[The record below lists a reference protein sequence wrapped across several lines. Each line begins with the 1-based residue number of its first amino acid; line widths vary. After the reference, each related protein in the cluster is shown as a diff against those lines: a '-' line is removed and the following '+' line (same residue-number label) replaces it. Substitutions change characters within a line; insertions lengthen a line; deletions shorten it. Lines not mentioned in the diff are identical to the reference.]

1 MNRSYWLA
9 GGIAL
14 ALIVPA
20 AAQDAPRKIFR
31 GEVASLDG
39 QTLGLKTKDG
49 QTVSVTLTP
58 DWRVRVVVPIGV
70 EAIHTGSFIG
80 TAQMPQADGVGRS
93 LEVHVFP
100 PGVKSGEGERDW
112 DSKPGA
118 RMTNGTV
125 TGEVTADAKGRE
137 LTLTFPGGSRKIVI
151 PPDVPVVQFNAAQH
165 ADIKPGVQ
173 VFIVAMGDAGSG
185 WKTNNVAIGQ
195 NGAAPPM

>member
-1 MNRSYWLA
+1 MTSSCWL
-9 GGIAL
+9 GGAL
-14 ALIVPA
+14 ALVLILPVN
-20 AAQDAPRKIFR
+20 AQDAPRKIFR
-31 GEVASLDG
+31 GTVQTLDAKTLDLKTGDG
-39 QTLGLKTKDG
+39 QA
-49 QTVSVTLTP
+49 VAITLTP

-70 EAIHTGSFIG
+70 EAIHPGSFIG
-80 TAQMPQADGVGRS
+80 TAQMPQADGSGRS

-125 TGEVTADAKGRE
+125 GGEVVASPNGRE

-151 PPDVPVVQFNAAQH
+151 PPDVPVVQFNPAVR

-173 VFIVAMGDAGSG
+173 VFVVAQKNGDG
-185 WKTNNVAIGQ
+185 WKTNSVAIGQ
-195 NGAAPPM
+195 NGTAPPM